1 MTLRW
6 NDRRGTDEPF
16 PVSHPLNK
24 GGLITFAPQQPAM
37 SAADEADECR
47 AFEQMSYGR
56 KHGGGL
62 HGGRH
67 IKCK

>member
-1 MTLRW
+1 MALKRI
-6 NDRRGTDEPF
+6 DHRKMGEPL
-16 PVSHPLNK
+16 PDSHPLSK
-24 GGLITFAPQQPAM
+24 GALITFAPQQPAM

-47 AFEQMSYGR
+47 AFEQMNYGR